1 VTLRLASRHFV
12 LALLANDDAA
22 GERSDR
28 RAWSAGPVGRLLAR
42 LARGSTELAGTG
54 FAHALL
60 WRERTFARAFLPQA
74 FSLSMMSLIFSLP
87 RRRAG
92 AASLQDWSHA
102 GLLMLMLLVP
112 CAFEM
117 ARFSEHAGAR
127 WILKTAPIR
136 DAKPL
141 LRGNLRA
148 LLAGGVAPA
157 MLAMGTI
164 VCLVRG
170 GDGALEIG
178 YALLLAIAAGMQLAT
193 RLDVDLLFT
202 VQANPNAA
210 NWKNSG
216 VVFGGLLLVF
226 VVLGPFLIVTCLH
239 PVAQAAGIA
248 LTALAAWDGW
258 RRCMRIA
265 PLALKALD

>member
-1 VTLRLASRHFV
+1 
-12 LALLANDDAA
+12 
-22 GERSDR
+22 
-28 RAWSAGPVGRLLAR
+28 
-42 LARGSTELAGTG
+42 
-54 FAHALL
+54 
-60 WRERTFARAFLPQA
+60 
-74 FSLSMMSLIFSLP
+74 
-87 RRRAG
+87 
-92 AASLQDWSHA
+92 
-102 GLLMLMLLVP
+102 
-112 CAFEM
+112 
-117 ARFSEHAGAR
+117 
-127 WILKTAPIR
+127 
-136 DAKPL
+136 
-141 LRGNLRA
+141 
-148 LLAGGVAPA
+148 
-157 MLAMGTI
+157 
-164 VCLVRG
+164 
-170 GDGALEIG
+170 
-178 YALLLAIAAGMQLAT
+178 MQLAT